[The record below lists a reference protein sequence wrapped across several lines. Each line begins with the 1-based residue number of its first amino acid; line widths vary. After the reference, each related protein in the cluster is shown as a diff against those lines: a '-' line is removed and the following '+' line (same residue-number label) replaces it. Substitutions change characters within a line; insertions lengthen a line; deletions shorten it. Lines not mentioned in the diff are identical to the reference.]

1 MLLISNHDRPGV
13 IGFIGTTL
21 GDHQV
26 NIADMHLSRILSK
39 RMAICLVTVDHP
51 VASKVLQALK
61 EYENILEVTII
72 EV

>member
-26 NIADMHLSRILSK
+26 NIADMHLSRNLSK
-39 RMAICLVTVDHP
+39 RMAICLVTVDNP

-61 EYENILEVTII
+61 EYENIVEVTII